1 MAFRQLSG
9 VETSIAPANNL
20 NFTTI
25 RWRQKLV
32 TLLLAAV
39 PHPAPLQIPS
49 LRSSEEVRSDQLRVE
64 RVERRQLALW
74 FIILTK

>member
-9 VETSIAPANNL
+9 VEISIASANNL

-49 LRSSEEVRSDQLRVE
+49 LRSSEEVRSDELRVE

-74 FIILTK
+74 FV